1 MGMTLRHFEVF
12 VAVYDGGGMS
22 AAARALNVAQPAVSQ
37 TIKELERGYGVLLF
51 ERLSKRLRPTAAAA
65 GLIQHARHLLGQ
77 YRELE
82 RGLLASRDRPLLR
95 VGASATVGTYLLPG
109 IVASF
114 ARARPDVRV
123 VATIDNTAAIESLI
137 LRDELD
143 AGVVEGAVAAP
154 ELSTLTIAE
163 DELVIVSSLTDPLA
177 GTGRAGPRELRGRG
191 FAVRERGSGT
201 RDLFESAMA
210 REGVPWDEVW
220 TSKDSE
226 SIMSAVAA
234 GVGLAAV
241 PRRAAELR
249 SGTVAA
255 TEAPFLR
262 LTRSFRIVSHRD
274 KFESDAL
281 FAFRRACWP

>member
-1 MGMTLRHFEVF
+1 MDMTLRHFEVF

-22 AAARALNVAQPAVSQ
+22 AAARTLNVAQPAISQ

-51 ERLSKRLRPTAAAA
+51 ERLSKRLRPTAAADRLA
-65 GLIQHARHLLGQ
+65 QHARHLLGQ

-82 RGLLASRDRPLLR
+82 RGLLASRERPLIR
-95 VGASATVGTYLLPG
+95 VGASATVGAYLLPG

-114 ARARPDVRV
+114 AVKRPDVRV
-123 VATIDNTAAIESLI
+123 AATIGNTAAIEALI

-143 AGVVEGAVAAP
+143 VAIVEGDVSAAG
-154 ELSTLTIAE
+154 LLTLTIAE

-177 GTGRAGPRELRGRG
+177 GTERVGPRDLRGRG

-210 REGVPWDEVW
+210 REGVPWEEVW
-220 TSKDSE
+220 TSADSE
-226 SIMSAVAA
+226 SILSAVAA
-234 GVGLAAV
+234 GIGLAAV

-249 SGTVAA
+249 RGSVVAM
-255 TEAPFLR
+255 EAPFLR
-262 LTRSFRIVSHRD
+262 LTRSFRIVSHKD
-274 KFESDAL
+274 KFESEAL